1 MSELALKL
9 IRETKEKRLTS
20 LDLGNCGLTELPD
33 ELFELIWL
41 EELNLSNE
49 YTYWHEARKH
59 WTRIKSSNNG
69 SANHLANLPEDI
81 KKLENLKKLIACG
94 TYEYRWSLIDLKN
107 LKNLKS
113 LEMLDL
119 SYNQISDIEPL
130 SNFTHLKNLKL
141 ARNKIINIA
150 PLAFLKQL
158 SSLILDSNQITNLKP
173 LMYLYNISKLSLSH
187 NEIDKL
193 EYLSHLY
200 KLSYLDLCSNK
211 IIDLNPLSSLGK
223 LVELVLCSNEI
234 DDISSIK
241 SLHQLT
247 HINLCFNQ
255 IKDLAPLKN
264 LEKINF
270 LDLRYNNISTLKPL
284 SKLLNKIPVSL
295 YESFSNGYILIK
307 GNPITE
313 PPLKFIRQN
322 HNTGFV
328 YLRDLEEQGE
338 AEINEAKLIIVGEPG
353 AGKTSLMKKLIVSNY
368 NIPTEEN
375 STLGIKI
382 EESWQFTHPQKNN
395 INFST
400 NIWDFGG
407 QQIQYMTHQFFLTPG
422 AVYVLVSANDRKETT
437 ANFPYWFKIIHLL
450 GEENGVH
457 SPILVVQND
466 KNGQFINQ
474 FNETY
479 YRERYPELS
488 ITTRPVDLKND
499 DDFKVLRNEI
509 QKLLTSLPHVNEP
522 RPAKWEPIRH
532 DLRELAKTKNHISFD
547 EYAAICR
554 KHEVTDYD
562 SQKLL
567 SYYLHRLGSLLHFAD
582 DTNLFDFIILNPQWA
597 VDAVYSVLNDNSI
610 AKNYG
615 YFTYAKLESI
625 WKEKY
630 NATERN
636 KILTLMKKDNFEICY
651 QVECKENIYIAPQLL
666 NEHRPKYDW
675 NDKDSLK
682 FRFQYQFMPE
692 GIITRLIV
700 RLNDKLDKFIDES
713 GNTCDVVWR
722 KGMVLNHD
730 GCRAQIIEEENNRD
744 GLKTIDIAVTGNNNK
759 RKYLLHLIRTEVES
773 LHKKWFRNIA
783 VEQMIPCICA
793 YCTNAPAKD
802 RHYFKF
808 SVLQRA
814 QEKYKKTVECEKE
827 FLDVPVLA
835 LLEGIFEEAEIND
848 MPGGERFMT
857 QVSHH
862 YHGSTTVHNGD
873 NHQSGNTVTVGEN
886 SMVAIGHN
894 ITQKLNSDNTT
905 TTITTDQ
912 RKIIGQIIE
921 EVLKNK
927 GTMSDD
933 DLEVIMDA
941 RKVLRADEKQS
952 TPETQGK
959 LARFW
964 SALQANTDFANNVL
978 GVAGALGASTAITG
992 YLPFIVESV
1001 KSVF

>member
-1 MSELALKL
+1 MSELALRL
-9 IRETKEKRLTS
+9 IRKAKEKRLTS

-33 ELFELIWL
+33 ELFELTWL
-41 EELNLSNE
+41 ETLILSNE
-49 YTYWHEARKH
+49 HWFWNDERKLWSQQKSLNH
-59 WTRIKSSNNG
+59 NVPNRFFRIDPKVKY
-69 SANHLANLPEDI
+69 LYE
-81 KKLENLKKLIACG
+81 LKKLIICG
-94 TYEYRWSLIDLKN
+94 SLHDPWSISEISFLKFLVNLEYLDISCNAIIDLK
-107 LKNLKS
+107 
-113 LEMLDL
+113 
-119 SYNQISDIEPL
+119 PL
-130 SNFTHLKNLKL
+130 TS
-141 ARNKIINIA
+141 
-150 PLAFLKQL
+150 
-158 SSLILDSNQITNLKP
+158 
-173 LMYLYNISKLSLSH
+173 LYNLRFL
-187 NEIDKL
+187 
-193 EYLSHLY
+193 YLSR
-200 KLSYLDLCSNK
+200 N
-211 IIDLNPLSSLGK
+211 IIT
-223 LVELVLCSNEI
+223 
-234 DDISSIK
+234 DIS
-241 SLHQLT
+241 
-247 HINLCFNQ
+247 Q
-255 IKDLAPLKN
+255 IKDLKKLETLDLGLNRISNIESISTLNYLENLFISQNKIFDISSLKTLNFLKN
-264 LEKINF
+264 LSLNKNLISNIEPITSLEN
-270 LDLRYNNISTLKPL
+270 LESISLSNNVITNISPLINNGLLKFEIKL
-284 SKLLNKIPVSL
+284 YGNYKSKPQSKTIYLGN
-295 YESFSNGYILIK
+295 
-307 GNPITE
+307 NPIKN
-313 PPLKFIRQN
+313 PPINIVELG
-322 HNTGFV
+322 NTAILNYFK
-328 YLRDLEEQGE
+328 DLEHQGE
-338 AEINEAKLIIVGEPG
+338 KKINEAKLIIIGEPG
-353 AGKTSLMKKLIVSNY
+353 AGKTSLMKKLINLRYSV
-368 NIPTEEN
+368 PTEED

-382 EESWQFTHPQKNN
+382 EEDWQFRHPQKEN

-407 QQIQYMTHQFFLTPG
+407 QQIQYMTHQFFLTPS

-547 EYAAICR
+547 EYAAICK
-554 KHEVTDYD
+554 KHEVTDFD

-636 KILTLMKKDNFEICY
+636 KLLTLMKKDNFEICY
-651 QVECKENIYIAPQLL
+651 QVECKENTYIAPQLL
-666 NEHRPKYDW
+666 NEHRPKYNW

-730 GCRAQIIEEENNRD
+730 SCRAQIIEEENNRD
-744 GLKTIDIAVTGNNNK
+744 GLKTIDIAVTGNTNK

-814 QEKYKKTVECEKE
+814 QEKHKKTVECEKE

-835 LLEGIFEEAEIND
+835 LLEGIFEKTEINN
-848 MPGGERFMT
+848 MQGGERFMT

-862 YHGSTTVHNGD
+862 YHGNATVHNGD
-873 NHQSGNTVTVGEN
+873 NHQSGNTVTAGEN

-933 DLEVIMDA
+933 DLEVIIDA
-941 RKVLRADEKQS
+941 RRVLRADEKQS

-1001 KSVF
+1001 KSIF

>member
-1 MSELALKL
+1 MSELALRLIQDAKL
-9 IRETKEKRLTS
+9 KKLTT
-20 LDLGNCGLTELPD
+20 LYLGNCGLSTIPE
-33 ELFELIWL
+33 ELFKLTW
-41 EELNLSNE
+41 
-49 YTYWHEARKH
+49 
-59 WTRIKSSNNG
+59 
-69 SANHLANLPEDI
+69 
-81 KKLENLKKLIACG
+81 LENLNLTNGQVHADSRPNNIFSIPDNIEKLQKLKTLSISGGFSKKRRLQDIG
-94 TYEYRWSLIDLKN
+94 SLS
-107 LKNLKS
+107 S
-113 LEMLDL
+113 LTKLEHLDL
-119 SYNQISDIEPL
+119 SYNKIYDITSLIKLTNLKHLDLRENKVINIYPL
-130 SNFTHLKNLKL
+130 VKLQKIQKLNLNSNKIKDFSFLKNLV
-141 ARNKIINIA
+141 
-150 PLAFLKQL
+150 QL
-158 SSLILDSNQITNLKP
+158 LELDIGYNYCKNLEWAKNLVNLQILELISNQIQD
-173 LMYLYNISKLSLSH
+173 LS
-187 NEIDKL
+187 
-193 EYLSHLY
+193 
-200 KLSYLDLCSNK
+200 
-211 IIDLNPLSSLGK
+211 
-223 LVELVLCSNEI
+223 
-234 DDISSIK
+234 
-241 SLHQLT
+241 
-247 HINLCFNQ
+247 
-255 IKDLAPLKN
+255 
-264 LEKINF
+264 
-270 LDLRYNNISTLKPL
+270 PL
-284 SKLLNKIPVSL
+284 SKLKNIKHLSIWGNKVKSIASLQEIIKNDIPIKLDMWMSP
-295 YESFSNGYILIK
+295 YTEGIFILD
-307 GNPITE
+307 NPIE
-313 PPLKFIRQN
+313 QPPIYIIERGKNAILSYFESLKE
-322 HNTGFV
+322 GKSK
-328 YLRDLEEQGE
+328 
-338 AEINEAKLIIVGEPG
+338 INEAKLIIVGEPG
-353 AGKTSLMKKLIVSNY
+353 AGKTSLMKKLINLEYSV
-368 NIPTEEN
+368 PTEED

-382 EESWQFTHPQKNN
+382 EEGWQFPQPKEES

-509 QKLLTSLPHVNEP
+509 QKLLISLPHVNEP
-522 RPAKWEPIRH
+522 RPAKWEPIRS
-532 DLRELAKTKNHISFD
+532 DLRELAKTRNHISFA
-547 EYAAICR
+547 EYATICA

-636 KILTLMKKDNFEICY
+636 KLLTLMKKDNFEICY

-675 NDKDSLK
+675 NGKDSLK

-700 RLNDKLDKFIDES
+700 RLNDKLEKTTDEY

-744 GLKTIDIAVTGNNNK
+744 GLKTIDIAVTGNLNK
-759 RKYLLHLIRTEVES
+759 RKYLLHLIRTEVEN
-773 LHKKWFRNIA
+773 LHKKWFRNIT

-793 YCTNAPAKD
+793 YCTHAPAKD

-814 QEKYKKTVECEKE
+814 QEKHKKTVECEKE
-827 FLDVPVLA
+827 FLDVPVLT
-835 LLEGIFEEAEIND
+835 LLEGIFEKAEIND
-848 MPGGERFMT
+848 MQKGVELMAQNNIYNYTFNDKAQFAQG
-857 QVSHH
+857 
-862 YHGSTTVHNGD
+862 N
-873 NHQSGNTVTVGEN
+873 GNTQTMDSHNVTI
-886 SMVAIGHN
+886 S
-894 ITQKLNSDNTT
+894 
-905 TTITTDQ
+905 ITTDQ
-912 RKIIGQIIE
+912 RQVISAVLDELMGLKLPKEVIKAANKMTAVVEEDIEKPTSKTQTILGRLFSGVKQIAGFTEDATKIGQFVSE
-921 EVLKNK
+921 HQ
-927 GTMSDD
+927 
-933 DLEVIMDA
+933 
-941 RKVLRADEKQS
+941 DEISQLVTTVS
-952 TPETQGK
+952 NS
-959 LARFW
+959 L
-964 SALQANTDFANNVL
+964 
-978 GVAGALGASTAITG
+978 
-992 YLPFIVESV
+992 
-1001 KSVF
+1001 